1 MFFKSISKRLVDL
14 LSFFSG
20 EKHGKGGV
28 FLSFFWGGVG
38 GWVEGR
44 IGWGVLI

>member
-28 FLSFFWGGVG
+28 FLSFFLGGGLEVG
-38 GWVEGR
+38 WREG
-44 IGWGVLI
+44 